1 MNELMTTTVPAVVN
15 VVGDDYSVNIGNT
28 ALVLKRE
35 IDFGR
40 IPGTSK
46 PCLYKSGAERIL
58 MAYGIDAQYTVESA
72 IEEWQGDAPF
82 FFYRVKCA
90 CYKKI
95 GDEVYHITDGM
106 GSANSNER
114 QCGRAAKWDVA
125 NARLKIAKK
134 RAMVDAVL
142 ALGQLS
148 NAFAQDIENDDFMK
162 GAESIT
168 NVLGDDD
175 PISAKQRTRIYAL
188 ATAAGISTKE
198 AKKMIADAGFESASL
213 ITQKDYDRV
222 CALFTKEVKE

>member
-1 MNELMTTTVPAVVN
+1 MNELVLTQAPAVVTP
-15 VVGDDYSVNIGNT
+15 VGDDYSVNVGGT
-28 ALVLKRE
+28 ALTLKRDV
-35 IDFGR
+35 DFGR
-40 IPGTSK
+40 IPGTAK
-46 PCLYKSGAERIL
+46 PCLYKSGAERIVL
-58 MAYGIDAQYTVESA
+58 ALGIDTQYTVESA

-82 FFYRVKCA
+82 FFYRVKCS

-114 QCGRAAKWDVA
+114 QCGRASKWDVA
-125 NARLKIAKK
+125 NARLKIARK
-134 RAMVDAVL
+134 RAMTDAVL
-142 ALGQLS
+142 TFGLS

-162 GAESIT
+162 GAEAIT

>member
-1 MNELMTTTVPAVVN
+1 MNDLVTTTLPAVVTP
-15 VVGDDYSVNIGNT
+15 VGDDYSVNINGT
-28 ALVLKRE
+28 ALPLKRD

-72 IEEWQGDAPF
+72 IEDWQSETPF

-90 CYKKI
+90 CYKQI
-95 GDEVYHITDGM
+95 GDEIYHITDGM

-125 NARLKIAKK
+125 NARLKIARK
-134 RAMVDAVL
+134 RAMTDAVL
-142 ALGQLS
+142 SIGQLS
-148 NAFAQDIENDDFMK
+148 NAFSQDIENEEFMK
-162 GAESIT
+162 GAETIT

-213 ITQKDYDRV
+213 ITQKDYDKV
-222 CALFTKEVKE
+222 CSLFTKEVK